1 MGVSFRSPH
10 RYASIYRT
18 ARLEL
23 AETASLTLN
32 FSKAKPHK
40 AEVAEKVDLPACP
53 DIAKRPRRR

>member
-10 RYASIYRT
+10 RYASIHGTGR
-18 ARLEL
+18 
-23 AETASLTLN
+23 LTLN

-53 DIAKRPRRR
+53 DIAKRLRGR